1 MLTSN
6 EKRQLKALASTLE
19 TKYQVGKNEISDTV
33 VAMLD
38 KALTAKELI
47 KIDVM
52 KAVAV
57 PVMELALD
65 LSSKLNADIVQ
76 VVGRVIVLYRYSKS
90 NHKIKLQMEVLE
102 YQ

>member
-6 EKRQLKALASTLE
+6 EKRQLKAIASTLD

-33 VAMLD
+33 VAMLN
-38 KALTAKELI
+38 KALTARELI

-52 KAVAV
+52 KSVMV

-65 LSSKLNADIVQ
+65 LSSRLNAEIVQ
-76 VVGRVIVLYRYSKS
+76 VVGRVIVLYRYSKT
-90 NHKIKLQMEVLE
+90 NHKIKLQK
-102 YQ
+102 

>member
-6 EKRQLKALASTLE
+6 EKRQLKALASTLD
-19 TKYQVGKNEISDTV
+19 TKYQIGKNEISDTV
-33 VAMLD
+33 LAMLD
-38 KALTAKELI
+38 KALTARELI

-65 LSSKLNADIVQ
+65 LSSRLNADVVQ
-76 VVGRVIVLYRYSKS
+76 VIGRVIVLYRYSKE
-90 NHKIKLQMEVLE
+90 NHKIKLKK
-102 YQ
+102 

>member
-6 EKRQLKALASTLE
+6 EKRQLKAIASTLD

-33 VAMLD
+33 VAMLY
-38 KALTAKELI
+38 KALTARELI

-52 KAVAV
+52 KSVEV

-65 LSSKLNADIVQ
+65 LSSRLNAEVVQ
-76 VVGRVIVLYRYSKS
+76 VVGRVIVLYRFSKT
-90 NHKIKLQMEVLE
+90 NHKIKFQK
-102 YQ
+102 